1 MNTTCLKHGRV
12 YIASA
17 AGHRRQGEKQSSWV
31 NEKER
36 ERSDE
41 RREIGGV
48 EHLQRWRSW
57 IWHSVS
63 LSWQYIDLLIRAWL
77 EKKKF
82 DTV

>member
-36 ERSDE
+36 ERDPMRGE
-41 RREIGGV
+41 RSEVSNTYRGGG
-48 EHLQRWRSW
+48 
-57 IWHSVS
+57 
-63 LSWQYIDLLIRAWL
+63 AG
-77 EKKKF
+77 F
-82 DTV
+82 DTVFL